1 VVALATRCTEIRI
14 LDLKSNQRA
23 VWKYFSGLRR
33 GDEFDSMGGTE
44 AFPDLGKHC
53 SEELCHQLDFL
64 PFKCDACSKIFC
76 LEHRSYKS
84 HNCSKA
90 TVKDSTVLIC
100 PICAATVKT
109 VFGEDP
115 NLTMEKHSQTSNC
128 DPNNYAKV
136 MKKPKCPVKG
146 CHELLTFSNKMTC
159 KSCNKATCVR
169 HRFPADH
176 ACVIK
181 SGTVAARDL
190 KQPART
196 FAGSKFL
203 EFLAG
208 RNGSE
213 CGTSSTQVGSSLRNS
228 DKQIDKEKIPTI
240 KP

>member
-1 VVALATRCTEIRI
+1 
-14 LDLKSNQRA
+14 
-23 VWKYFSGLRR
+23 
-33 GDEFDSMGGTE
+33 MGGTE

-115 NLTMEKHSQTSNC
+115 NLTMEKHSQTANC

-181 SGTVAARDL
+181 SGTAAVRDL

>member
-1 VVALATRCTEIRI
+1 
-14 LDLKSNQRA
+14 
-23 VWKYFSGLRR
+23 
-33 GDEFDSMGGTE
+33 MGGSVIIW
-44 AFPDLGKHC
+44 LGFDRDDQNQKKK
-53 SEELCHQLDFL
+53 S
-64 PFKCDACSKIFC
+64 CSKGFESLGVLGFLGLGTIAVNPSLRKKWSEVCFVVIQIFC

-115 NLTMEKHSQTSNC
+115 NLTMEKHSQTANC

-181 SGTVAARDL
+181 SGTAAVRDL